1 MSTLEKVQQ
10 LFAQKVK
17 VEAVEP
23 TIELREL
30 GLDSLDLVEL
40 MMDLE
45 KEFDIEFENDEMTSF
60 KTLADVVK
68 AIDTK
73 I

>member
-1 MSTLEKVQQ
+1 MSTLQRVQQ

-17 VEAVEP
+17 METVEP

-45 KEFDIEFENDEMTSF
+45 KEFGIEFENDEMTSF
-60 KTLADVVK
+60 KTLADVVT
-68 AIDTK
+68 AIDAK

>member
-1 MSTLEKVQQ
+1 VSTLAKVQQ
-10 LFAQKVK
+10 LFAQKIK
-17 VEAVEP
+17 VETVEP
-23 TIELREL
+23 TVELREL

-45 KEFDIEFENDEMTSF
+45 KEFGIEFENDEMTSF

-68 AIDTK
+68 AIDAK

>member
-10 LFAQKVK
+10 LFAQKIK
-17 VEAVEP
+17 VETVEP
-23 TIELREL
+23 TVELREL

-45 KEFDIEFENDEMTSF
+45 KEFGIEFENDEMTSF

-68 AIDTK
+68 AIDAK